1 MQAFMV
7 GDRVDVHS
15 RSAKGG
21 DATIWS
27 SDGSGQFTVKTVPAE
42 VSISSFCYVYI
53 YIYIYRLYYTVFL
66 HYTMYYECHNMCCT
80 QC

>member
-42 VSISSFCYVYI
+42 VCTSFCYCVI
-53 YIYIYRLYYTVFL
+53 SFWFSMRYTFS
-66 HYTMYYECHNMCCT
+66 NA
-80 QC
+80 

>member
-1 MQAFMV
+1 MV

-27 SDGSGQFTVKTVPAE
+27 SDGSGQFTVKTVAAE
-42 VSISSFCYVYI
+42 VSTSFI
-53 YIYIYRLYYTVFL
+53 IQFL
-66 HYTMYYECHNMCCT
+66 FTPLLLCLHIVNFVLVMCV
-80 QC
+80 

>member
-1 MQAFMV
+1 VLTDTVLSCVCVLLSLQAFMV

-42 VSISSFCYVYI
+42 VSANVCFQIIVPTSQQH
-53 YIYIYRLYYTVFL
+53 TV
-66 HYTMYYECHNMCCT
+66 
-80 QC
+80 